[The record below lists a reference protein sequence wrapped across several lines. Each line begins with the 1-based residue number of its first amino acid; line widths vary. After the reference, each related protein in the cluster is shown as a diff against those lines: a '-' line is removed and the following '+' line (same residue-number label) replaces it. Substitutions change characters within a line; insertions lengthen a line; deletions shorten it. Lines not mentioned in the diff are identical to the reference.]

1 MKKLLLIGLA
11 AFTISAYVSTAKAQ
25 HRHSFLKERLNATL
39 NERTTDLQKKMELV
53 EYEILPK
60 TDTISLIGALNTI
73 FSNDAYIAVQDYTNN
88 FDFTL
93 HTIKEMKEMEKESE
107 QKRFNFSG
115 LKNHLYVILFEAI
128 KNGTNL
134 KIVKLKWLYNGK
146 DTIHSTAIATDEH
159 GIFFE
164 TIGHLLMDPHSSQ
177 FAANTLSVDNA
188 PEEGTLNSTKRRFNH
203 TFHCYNL
210 FGQTVCSYTID
221 CFSEFNADGVLK
233 NRGNRTSTKTVEGY
247 TCSDSFGF
255 TSGLIDE
262 STFNEFKW
270 KWTYT
275 SGSTTPE
282 NRGFEEAGK
291 GIHQAKDEKIDVIS
305 F

>member
-11 AFTISAYVSTAKAQ
+11 VLTMNANVNTAKAQ
-25 HRHSFLKERLNATL
+25 NRQSFLEERLNATL
-39 NERTTDLQKKMELV
+39 NERTTDLQKKLVLV
-53 EYEILPK
+53 EYEIQPK
-60 TDTISLIGALNTI
+60 TNIISLIGTLNSI
-73 FSNDAYIAVQDYTNN
+73 FSNDAYIAVQNYTEG

-93 HTIKEMKEMEKESE
+93 HTIKEVKEMEKDSE
-107 QKRFNFSG
+107 QKRFNFSE
-115 LKNHLYVILFEAI
+115 LKQHLYLILFEAS

-134 KIVKLKWLYNGK
+134 KTVKLKWLYNGK

-159 GIFFE
+159 GIYFE
-164 TIGHLLMDPHSSQ
+164 TIGHLIMDPQSSQ

-188 PEEGTLNSTKRRFNH
+188 PEDKTPNSTKRLFNH

-221 CFSEFNADGVLK
+221 CFSEFNADGVLI
-233 NRGNRTSTKTVEGY
+233 NRSHNTSTKTVVGY
-247 TCSDSFGF
+247 TCSNSFGF
-255 TSGLIDE
+255 TSGRISE

-282 NRGFEEAGK
+282 NRGFEETGT
-291 GIHQAKDEKIDVIS
+291 GTHQATGEKIDVIS